1 MESSECLLF
10 DYLNDFPLNLSDF
23 TTYSQ
28 ILVNFFMPIIFL
40 QKLYF
45 HKKKIF
51 CSIIFSWSIFQIIWT
66 CLTNLES
73 SECLLL
79 AYLNDLSLNITYFTW
94 YLQILVNVFEL
105 LFFYKNCIFTKKFF
119 LLNHIFWEYFL
130 DYKDLPYQFGIL
142 RMSTFCWSQWF
153 NTSSTRIC
161 IVHTNV
167 SKLFFRT
174 DLSCQIYW
182 KTFQILDFK

>member
-1 MESSECLLF
+1 MGYLDLPYQFGILWMSTFSLLEWSFTKYNIFYMILTNSSERF
-10 DYLNDFPLNLSDF
+10 WA
-23 TTYSQ
+23 T
-28 ILVNFFMPIIFL
+28 IFL

-45 HKKKIF
+45 HKKI
-51 CSIIFSWSIFQIIWT
+51 
-66 CLTNLES
+66 
-73 SECLLL
+73 
-79 AYLNDLSLNITYFTW
+79 
-94 YLQILVNVFEL
+94 
-105 LFFYKNCIFTKKFF
+105 F

-174 DLSCQIYW
+174 DLMKGHCSFFHASCNWQRKITKNEW
-182 KTFQILDFK
+182 LGRRRK